1 MSPYAV
7 HDLEDFFRLGLI
19 PLDRLASSN
28 DSRRR
33 RFSYLALSSVVDA
46 DGEERQV
53 MRFNMPFGRV
63 GAGEFGTYVIG
74 YVREPAVMLEN
85 MFVGMPPA
93 TPTGSS
99 TSRRRSPATSSSR
112 RPFASSTMDSERIA
126 RAVLSRLDRG
136 AGGDRRS
143 DVSDQRLLRQTFGG
157 RQP

>member
-1 MSPYAV
+1 MPTLYEGRSRRRRAFDFARTGSTADERSLEAEIMDWSDDVTYAV

-33 RFSYLALSSVVDA
+33 RFSYLALNSVVDA

-74 YVREPAVMLEN
+74 L
-85 MFVGMPPA
+85 
-93 TPTGSS
+93 
-99 TSRRRSPATSSSR
+99 
-112 RPFASSTMDSERIA
+112 RPR
-126 RAVLSRLDRG
+126 
-136 AGGDRRS
+136 AGGDAREHVRRHAAGNS
-143 DVSDQRLLRQTFGG
+143 DRILDFSTALTGNLFFAPTVRFLDDGQ
-157 RQP
+157 